1 MFDEEVVGEV
11 GFVDCCRDYMLSKL
25 IVLSV
30 LNSIFCCSEEKFEL
44 VRYIY
49 LRY

>member
-25 IVLSV
+25 
-30 LNSIFCCSEEKFEL
+30 CCSEEKFEL

-49 LRY
+49 LCY

>member
-30 LNSIFCCSEEKFEL
+30 LNSICCCSEEKFEL
-44 VRYIY
+44 VRYIN